1 MKKTQLIILLA
12 LILGGLTLRSN
23 AQSGKW
29 HNLFNGKDLTGWK
42 QLNGKAKYEVIN
54 GEIVGTTVSNTPN
67 SFLTTEKDY
76 GDFIL
81 EVELLVD
88 NSMNSGIQIRSLSK
102 DDVMNGRVHGYQIEI
117 DPSDRK
123 WSGGIYDEAR
133 RGWLYP
139 LDINPK
145 GQAAFKK
152 GEWNRYRIECI
163 GSSIRTWVNGIPTA
177 NLVDDLTPSG
187 FIALQVHS
195 IGNNDQPGKQIRWK
209 NVRIQTE
216 GLKPSKP
223 DDIFVVNMIPN
234 N

>member
-1 MKKTQLIILLA
+1 MRKTQL
-12 LILGGLTLRSN
+12 LILMALMLGSTPFTSN
-23 AQSGKW
+23 AQKGKW
-29 HNLFNGKDLTGWK
+29 QDLFNGKDLSGWK
-42 QLNGKAKYEVIN
+42 QLNGQAKYEVIN

-102 DDVMNGRVHGYQIEI
+102 ADVMNGRVHGYQVEI

-123 WSGGIYDEAR
+123 WSGGIYDEGR

-152 GEWNRYRIECI
+152 GDWNKYRIECI
-163 GSSIRTWVNGIPTA
+163 G
-177 NLVDDLTPSG
+177 
-187 FIALQVHS
+187 
-195 IGNNDQPGKQIRWK
+195 
-209 NVRIQTE
+209 
-216 GLKPSKP
+216 
-223 DDIFVVNMIPN
+223 
-234 N
+234 